1 MNYLPKHQYANY
13 IIESFDSLLPLH
25 GSRIQ
30 LHASISFAVD
40 SEEIDARDNESS
52 NKAPKQPTL
61 SRTFKT
67 FLEQNSEEK
76 NWKRPSAN
84 PFKIAEEQS
93 VQTNAEESLR
103 RSQKLPS
110 STFRRKGQNK
120 ELISAVHRA
129 PSSEQDTF
137 KNTFYNDSF
146 APERTVQNSFF
157 ATLNRSNSQS
167 PERLK
172 QAVSDA
178 ALLKQHLSN
187 FDLDALKRNSS
198 KKVNPSQTLKMD
210 KIGNGTLRAE
220 ILRDISQRR
229 KYVGTLQKEYQPYS
243 PIQKAKSAA
252 AELLQRQNGN
262 GTGYNSRRMSVSS
275 DSSTLSS

>member
-1 MNYLPKHQYANY
+1 MNHLPKHQYANY

-67 FLEQNSEEK
+67 FLEQNSEEE
-76 NWKRPSAN
+76 NWKRHSAN

-93 VQTNAEESLR
+93 VRTNADESLR
-103 RSQKLPS
+103 RSQKLP

-129 PSSEQDTF
+129 PSSGQDTF
-137 KNTFYNDSF
+137 QNTFYNDSF
-146 APERTVQNSFF
+146 APERTIQNSFF

-172 QAVSDA
+172 KAVSDA
-178 ALLKQHLSN
+178 ALLKQHLST
-187 FDLDALKRNSS
+187 FDLDDLKRKSS
-198 KKVNPSQTLKMD
+198 KKVNPFQTLKID